1 MNKRIKKVIAM
12 TLITS
17 AFLSVIPSKYVN
29 VFSTKVYAATSV
41 TAGDID
47 IDADEILDL
56 YDSSS
61 CKSSDKLDSSD
72 TIAEGTSYYTKTS
85 ETRVKIKLNG
95 QDDDKVRIYKGSK
108 AYSNGRTITIDEG
121 DTTTLEIRVYN
132 DDYDSYTSSEQK
144 DSDNYDKYVIKVKNT
159 SSSSS
164 DDDDDDEDTT
174 EDSAYLYDIVLD
186 YGEINFSKKT
196 KSYDINVPT
205 AIDEIRIKAKPEED
219 DYDVTID
226 GTTVDEEDK
235 WAETVSLDKGK
246 NVIEIQVED
255 DDDNERTY
263 TLNIYRGTSSDATN
277 MSSNSTIGQIDTKQD
292 SIYLDDLILDDGDTK
307 LNFNRKITSYA
318 IDYKE
323 SYEYILIK
331 SEPEDGDNI
340 VRINDDRVE
349 SDNYVSKVELKKG
362 KNVIK
367 IQVDNS
373 NDYDTDEDDY
383 KKRIYTLTVYR
394 GTSEG
399 SVSSAS
405 NNSNNNSNANVT
417 IKASQWVKVNDM
429 WQYNDALGNP
439 LKNMWFLDK
448 STGFWY
454 YLDANGYMKTG
465 WFQDR
470 DGKWYYLYPSGAM
483 AYNTMIGGYKLSSS
497 GAWVK

>member
-12 TLITS
+12 MLITNT
-17 AFLSVIPSKYVN
+17 FLSVVPSKYLN
-29 VFSTKVYAATSV
+29 VFSTKVYAATTI

-47 IDADEILDL
+47 IDADEMLDL

-85 ETRVKIKLNG
+85 ETRVGITLNG

-108 AYSNGRTITIDEG
+108 AYTNGRNITIESG
-121 DTTTLEIRVYN
+121 STTTFEIRVYN
-132 DDYDSYTSSEQK
+132 DDYDSYSSSEQK
-144 DSDNYDKYVIKVKNT
+144 DSDNYERYVIKVKNT
-159 SSSSS
+159 SSS
-164 DDDDDDEDTT
+164 DDDDDDEDTN
-174 EDSAYLYDIVLD
+174 EDSAYLYNIILD

-196 KSYDINVPT
+196 KAYDINVPT
-205 AIDEIRIKAKPEED
+205 SINEIRIKAKPEED

-226 GTTVDEEDK
+226 GTSVDEEDK
-235 WAETVSLDKGK
+235 WAETVTLDKGK

-263 TLNIYRGTSSDATN
+263 TLNIYRGTSSGTTN
-277 MSSNSTIGQIDTKQD
+277 TSSNGMIGEIDNKQD

-331 SEPEDGDNI
+331 SEPEDSDSI
-340 VRINDDRVE
+340 VRINGNRVE
-349 SDNYVSKVELKKG
+349 TDNYVSKVYLEKG
-362 KNVIK
+362 KNVLK
-367 IQVDNS
+367 IQVDNGD
-373 NDYDTDEDDY
+373 DYDTDDDDY
-383 KKRIYTLTVYR
+383 EKRIYTLTIYR

-399 SVSSAS
+399 SVSAS
-405 NNSNNNSNANVT
+405 NNSNTNTNVT
-417 IKASQWVKVNDM
+417 IKASQWVNVNGM

-448 STGFWY
+448 NTGFWY

-483 AYNTMIGGYKLSSS
+483 AYSTMIGGYKLGAN